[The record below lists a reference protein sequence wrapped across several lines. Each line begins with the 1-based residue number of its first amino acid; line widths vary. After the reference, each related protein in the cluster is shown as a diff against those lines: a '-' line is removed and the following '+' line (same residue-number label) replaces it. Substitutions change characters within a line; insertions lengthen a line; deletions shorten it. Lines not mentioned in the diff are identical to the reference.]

1 MKEVKKARTVS
12 CSSHTGEGK
21 ALDFMPKGS
30 YSQDSN
36 TTFFLSTQAAR

>member
-12 CSSHTGEGK
+12 CSSRTSEGK
-21 ALDFMPKGS
+21 VLDFMLKGS

-36 TTFFLSTQAAR
+36 TIFFLSTQAAR

>member
-1 MKEVKKARTVS
+1 MKEVKKARTAS
-12 CSSHTGEGK
+12 CSSRTGEGK
-21 ALDFMPKGS
+21 VPKGS